1 MKVRYG
7 GDLQI
12 GDFLM
17 VADGNATSFGWYC
30 GTGKGTLQY
39 YHFRDPGEKHKA
51 FQEWQTEGPKNISP
65 WYAEKFKKYG
75 FSSKLFWKCYIYG
88 GGLDVE
94 YGSRVVK
101 LPNGESIFTNQEDLE
116 TYRKSKEALISIKFP
131 AK

>member
-1 MKVRYG
+1 M
-7 GDLQI
+7 

-51 FQEWQTEGPKNISP
+51 FEEWQAGKLKNSWYEGR
-65 WYAEKFKKYG
+65 FKKYG

-88 GGLDVE
+88 GGLDTV

-101 LPNGESIFTNQEDLE
+101 LPDGESIFTNQEDLE

>member
-30 GTGKGTLQY
+30 GTGRGTLQY
-39 YHFRDPGEKHKA
+39 YFYRDAGEKWKA
-51 FQEWQTEGPKNISP
+51 FEEWQAGKLDNS
-65 WYAEKFKKYG
+65 WYGGRFKKYG
-75 FSSKLFWKCYIYG
+75 FSYKLFYKCYIYG
-88 GGLDVE
+88 GGLDAV

-101 LPNGESIFTNQEDLE
+101 LPDGESIFTNQEDIDA
-116 TYRKSKEALISIKFP
+116 YRKSKEALLHIKFP